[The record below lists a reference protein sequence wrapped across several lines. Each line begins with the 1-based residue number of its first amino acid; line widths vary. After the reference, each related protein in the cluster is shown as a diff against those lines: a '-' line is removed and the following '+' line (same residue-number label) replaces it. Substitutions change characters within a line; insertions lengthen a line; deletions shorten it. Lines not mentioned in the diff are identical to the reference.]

1 MQFNTEYGTIGISND
16 VIATVASD
24 TASTCFGVKGLASSG
39 AMDGIVRL
47 LKGDTRKKGVKVRCC
62 EDGTVAL
69 QLKIIVLS
77 GVNIQAV
84 CSSIIKEVKYMVTKR
99 TGITVGTVE
108 VLVEAVKA

>member
-24 TASTCFGVKGLASSG
+24 TASTCFGVKGLASSSTI
-39 AMDGIVRL
+39 DGIVRI
-47 LKGDTRKKGVKVRCC
+47 LKGETRKKGVKVCC
-62 EDGTVAL
+62 QDDGTISL
-69 QLKIIVLS
+69 QLRIIVLS

-84 CSSIIKEVKYMVTKR
+84 CRSIIKEVKYMVTQR

>member
-1 MQFNTEYGTIGISND
+1 MQFTTELGTIGISND
-16 VIATVASD
+16 VIAIVASD

-99 TGITVGTVE
+99 TGITVGMVE